1 MSTITLIGHDK
12 LMSKIKKMSNARQ
25 MFDSDYRLAALLSQ
39 SQLLR
44 TTNRDSR
51 KTADGW
57 TVPKKLGDSEYR
69 VDNNVKTTDGKH
81 FIVRIL
87 DEGRA
92 EVYPK
97 KAKRLYI
104 PLSQKGKSKRT
115 GAKIPAGLVFG
126 VDYVLAK
133 SAKAF
138 KGTGFIKKAIADAS
152 RDITRRLIKT
162 IRKNSGD

>member
-1 MSTITLIGHDK
+1 MA
-12 LMSKIKKMSNARQ
+12 KIKKMSNARQ
-25 MFDSDYRLAALLSQ
+25 VFDSDYRLAALRSQ
-39 SQLLR
+39 AQLLS

-69 VDNNVKTTDGKH
+69 VDNQVKTTDGKH

-92 EVYPK
+92 AVYPK
-97 KAKRLYI
+97 KAKLLYI
-104 PLSQKGKSKRT
+104 PLSQKGKAKRT

-138 KGTGFIKKAIADAS
+138 KGTGFIKKAKAEAA
-152 RDITRRLIKT
+152 RDITRRVIKT
-162 IRKNSGD
+162 IRKNHGD